1 MRHECELSREKQV
14 VMKMTVIVCLFNMGA
29 SICGEDE
36 AVLYREQHHR
46 TSFNSSQPAPPY
58 TTQGSFGN
66 LGMYIPAILVGIV
79 VDSKG
84 PRLGVGL
91 GAILLGIGYY
101 AMYSGRSRCPLLES
115 RH

>member
-1 MRHECELSREKQV
+1 
-14 VMKMTVIVCLFNMGA
+14 MTVIVRLFNMGS
-29 SICGEDE
+29 SIRRENE

-46 TSFNSSQPAPPY
+46 TSFNSPKLTTPY
-58 TTQGSFGN
+58 RMQGSFGN

-91 GAILLGIGYY
+91 GAVLLGIGYS
-101 AMYSGRSRCPLLES
+101 AIYSGLSRYLSLES